1 MGVNRFKKPNS
12 QTAGREGRKGFAK
25 DAKEQRKKRFLN
37 LLRRL
42 RNLCGISA
50 VGCVLL
56 SCHWNNLM
64 KFCLFKPDS
73 IAHTIQ
79 SCADRPVG
87 ALRSAA
93 LNPRAIEERLA
104 T

>member
-42 RNLCGISA
+42 RNLCGRLRFI
-50 VGCVLL
+50 VLAL
-56 SCHWNNLM
+56 E
-64 KFCLFKPDS
+64 
-73 IAHTIQ
+73 Q
-79 SCADRPVG
+79 SDEILP
-87 ALRSAA
+87 
-93 LNPRAIEERLA
+93 I
-104 T
+104 